1 MERFYFLDAAREGM
15 ISHGQHVIIKR
26 KESVTAISEIVHWA
40 LHQKN
45 LFQIFEFKIYKYLE
59 RSIQKMFAI
68 SAIPTIRE

>member
-1 MERFYFLDAAREGM
+1 MERFYFLDAEREGM

-26 KESVTAISEIVHWA
+26 KKYVTAAEIVHWT

-45 LFQIFEFKIYKYLE
+45 LFQIFAFKIYKYLE